1 METKPRRI
9 LLVDD
14 DPDYLDLNRRVL
26 EAHGYPVDCA
36 YDPNEALEKM
46 GAAPPDLVVTDLM
59 MDALD
64 AGFSFARKIREAPEF
79 RAIPVIILTAI
90 SRQRGFD
97 FSPRNTEELRAMCAD
112 AFLEKPVPPPAL
124 LAKVKE
130 LLERRGKR

>member
-14 DPDYLDLNRRVL
+14 DSDYLELNRRVL
-26 EAHGYPVDCA
+26 EAHGYNVDCA

-46 GAAPPDLVVTDLM
+46 SAAPPDLVITDLM
-59 MDALD
+59 MDSLD
-64 AGFSFARKIREAPEF
+64 AGFSFAQKIKADPRF
-79 RAIPVIILTAI
+79 RAILVIILTAI
-90 SRQRGFD
+90 GRQLGFD
-97 FSPRNTEELRAMCAD
+97 FNPRSAKELDAMCAD

-130 LLERRGKR
+130 LLERGGQ